1 MPESDHGSVSSRDV
15 RRLTFEEF
23 LHLSDKLRRAERL
36 LPYEVRALEEQEHA
50 ERHLTRRALV
60 QRRPMP
66 LRR

>member
-1 MPESDHGSVSSRDV
+1 MPELTPGSVSFQDA

-36 LPYEVRALEEQEHA
+36 LPYEVRALEQQEHA
-50 ERHLTRRALV
+50 ERQLTRRALV
-60 QRRPMP
+60 TRRPMP